1 MVKRRDTP
9 SRRPCGFSLIE
20 LMITVALVAVLAV
33 AAMPF
38 AQSWMDGNRQ
48 LQVRSR
54 LLMGV
59 AQARALALRNPN
71 GFIST
76 SGTPQESAR
85 LYYDTSSRTFW
96 VEGRKDDGTWR
107 EPPEPPEPADDYDP
121 LVPWQSIAPT
131 GNVSLLLAS
140 TETAFACVAFD
151 TRGRLFGT
159 GTCALPTGVR
169 QVAVKVGSLEPL
181 YVDLF

>member
-85 LYYDTSSRTFW
+85 LYYDTSSRTFR
-96 VEGRKDDGTWR
+96 VAGRKDDGTW
-107 EPPEPPEPADDYDP
+107 PGPADDAV
-121 LVPWQSIAPT
+121 VPWQSSAPT

-140 TETAFACVAFD
+140 TETAFTCVAFD

>member
-1 MVKRRDTP
+1 MVKRRGTP

-71 GFIST
+71 KFIST

-85 LYYDTSSRTFW
+85 LYYDTSSRTFR
-96 VEGRKDDGTWR
+96 VAGRKDGGTG
-107 EPPEPPEPADDYDP
+107 PADDA
-121 LVPWQSIAPT
+121 VVWQSIAPT

-159 GTCALPTGVR
+159 GTCALPAGVR

-181 YVDLF
+181 YVDLL

>member
-1 MVKRRDTP
+1 MVKRRGTP

-71 GFIST
+71 KFIST

-85 LYYDTSSRTFW
+85 LYYDTSSRTFR
-96 VEGRKDDGTWR
+96 VAGRKDDGTW
-107 EPPEPPEPADDYDP
+107 PGPADE
-121 LVPWQSIAPT
+121 VPWQSSAPT

>member
-1 MVKRRDTP
+1 MKRRGTP

-48 LQVRSR
+48 LQVRSQ

-71 GFIST
+71 RLIST

-85 LYYDTSSRTFW
+85 LYYDTSSRTFR
-96 VEGRKDDGTWR
+96 VAGRKDDGT
-107 EPPEPPEPADDYDP
+107 DD
-121 LVPWQSIAPT
+121 VVVWQSIAPT

>member
-1 MVKRRDTP
+1 MVKRRGTP

-48 LQVRSR
+48 LQVRSQ

-71 GFIST
+71 KFIST

-85 LYYDTSSRTFW
+85 LYYDTSSRTFR
-96 VEGRKDDGTWR
+96 VAGRKDDGTW
-107 EPPEPPEPADDYDP
+107 PGPADE
-121 LVPWQSIAPT
+121 VPWQSIAPT
-131 GNVSLLLAS
+131 GTGTLLLAS

>member
-1 MVKRRDTP
+1 MVKRRGTP

-48 LQVRSR
+48 LQVRSQ

-71 GFIST
+71 VFIST

-85 LYYDTSSRTFW
+85 LYYDTSSRTFR
-96 VEGRKDDGTWR
+96 VAGRKAIGTG
-107 EPPEPPEPADDYDP
+107 PADDA
-121 LVPWQSIAPT
+121 VVWQSIATT

>member
-1 MVKRRDTP
+1 MVKRRGTP

-85 LYYDTSSRTFW
+85 LYYDTSSRTFR
-96 VEGRKDDGTWR
+96 VAGRKDDGTG
-107 EPPEPPEPADDYDP
+107 PADDA
-121 LVPWQSIAPT
+121 VVWQSIAPT

>member
-71 GFIST
+71 GLIST

-85 LYYDTSSRTFW
+85 LYYDTSSLTFR
-96 VEGRKDDGTWR
+96 VAGRKDDGTW
-107 EPPEPPEPADDYDP
+107 PEPPDPAGDPEDD
-121 LVPWQSIAPT
+121 VPWQSSAPT

>member
-1 MVKRRDTP
+1 MKRRGTP

-85 LYYDTSSRTFW
+85 LYYDTSSRTFR
-96 VEGRKDDGTWR
+96 VAGRKDDGTW
-107 EPPEPPEPADDYDP
+107 PGPEDD
-121 LVPWQSIAPT
+121 VPWQSSAPT

>member
-85 LYYDTSSRTFW
+85 LHYDTSSGTFRLA
-96 VEGRKDDGTWR
+96 GRKADGTWPTADA
-107 EPPEPPEPADDYDP
+107 EPP
-121 LVPWQSIAPT
+121 WRSIAPT

-140 TETAFACVAFD
+140 TETAFTCVAFD

>member
-1 MVKRRDTP
+1 MKRRGTP

-71 GFIST
+71 GFTST

-96 VEGRKDDGTWR
+96 VAGRQDGDTW
-107 EPPEPPEPADDYDP
+107 PEPPDPAGDPADD
-121 LVPWQSIAPT
+121 VPWQSSAPT

-169 QVAVKVGSLEPL
+169 QVAIKVGSLEPL

>member
-1 MVKRRDTP
+1 M
-9 SRRPCGFSLIE
+9 
-20 LMITVALVAVLAV
+20 
-33 AAMPF
+33 
-38 AQSWMDGNRQ
+38 
-48 LQVRSR
+48 
-54 LLMGV
+54 
-59 AQARALALRNPN
+59 
-71 GFIST
+71 
-76 SGTPQESAR
+76 
-85 LYYDTSSRTFW
+85 
-96 VEGRKDDGTWR
+96 
-107 EPPEPPEPADDYDP
+107 
-121 LVPWQSIAPT
+121 PWQSIAPT

>member
-1 MVKRRDTP
+1 
-9 SRRPCGFSLIE
+9 
-20 LMITVALVAVLAV
+20 
-33 AAMPF
+33 MPF

-48 LQVRSR
+48 LQVHSR

-71 GFIST
+71 GLIST

-85 LYYDTSSRTFW
+85 LYYDTSSRTFR
-96 VEGRKDDGTWR
+96 VAGRKDDGTW
-107 EPPEPPEPADDYDP
+107 PGPADE
-121 LVPWQSIAPT
+121 VPWRSSAPT

>member
-1 MVKRRDTP
+1 MVKRRGTP

-48 LQVRSR
+48 LQVHSR

-76 SGTPQESAR
+76 SGTP
-85 LYYDTSSRTFW
+85 
-96 VEGRKDDGTWR
+96 
-107 EPPEPPEPADDYDP
+107 
-121 LVPWQSIAPT
+121 
-131 GNVSLLLAS
+131 
-140 TETAFACVAFD
+140 
-151 TRGRLFGT
+151 
-159 GTCALPTGVR
+159 
-169 QVAVKVGSLEPL
+169 
-181 YVDLF
+181 

>member
-1 MVKRRDTP
+1 MVKRRGTP

-76 SGTPQESAR
+76 SGTPQESA
-85 LYYDTSSRTFW
+85 LLHYDTSSRTFRLA
-96 VEGRKDDGTWR
+96 GRQADGTW
-107 EPPEPPEPADDYDP
+107 PAADA
-121 LVPWQSIAPT
+121 VAPWQSIAPT

>member
-48 LQVRSR
+48 LQVHSR

-59 AQARALALRNPN
+59 AQARALALRNRN
-71 GFIST
+71 NFIST

-85 LYYDTSSRTFW
+85 LYYDTSSRTFR
-96 VEGRKDDGTWR
+96 VAGRKAIGTG
-107 EPPEPPEPADDYDP
+107 PADDAVEPWQDDP
-121 LVPWQSIAPT
+121 EVPWQSSAPT
-131 GNVSLLLAS
+131 GNFSLLLAS

>member
-71 GFIST
+71 KFIST

-85 LYYDTSSRTFW
+85 LYYDTSSRTFR
-96 VEGRKDDGTWR
+96 VAGRKDDGTW
-107 EPPEPPEPADDYDP
+107 PGPADE
-121 LVPWQSIAPT
+121 VPWQSFAPT

-159 GTCALPTGVR
+159 GTCALPAGVR

-181 YVDLF
+181 YVDLL

>member
-1 MVKRRDTP
+1 MVKRRGTP

-71 GFIST
+71 GLIST

-85 LYYDTSSRTFW
+85 LYYDTSSRTFR
-96 VEGRKDDGTWR
+96 VAARQANGTW
-107 EPPEPPEPADDYDP
+107 AV
-121 LVPWQSIAPT
+121 VPWQSIAPT

-169 QVAVKVGSLEPL
+169 QVAIKVGSLEPL

>member
-85 LYYDTSSRTFW
+85 LYYDTSSRTFR
-96 VEGRKDDGTWR
+96 VAGRKAIGTG
-107 EPPEPPEPADDYDP
+107 PADDAV
-121 LVPWQSIAPT
+121 VPWQSSAPT

-140 TETAFACVAFD
+140 TETAFTCVAFD

>member
-1 MVKRRDTP
+1 MVKRRGTP

-85 LYYDTSSRTFW
+85 LYYDTSSRTFR
-96 VEGRKDDGTWR
+96 VAGRQANGTW
-107 EPPEPPEPADDYDP
+107 A
-121 LVPWQSIAPT
+121 LVPWKSIAPT

>member
-48 LQVRSR
+48 LQVRSQ

-85 LYYDTSSRTFW
+85 LYYDTSSRTFR
-96 VEGRKDDGTWR
+96 VAGRQADDTW
-107 EPPEPPEPADDYDP
+107 PGPADDAV
-121 LVPWQSIAPT
+121 VPWQSSAPT